1 MNDVGA
7 GIERFIIK
15 QKEYYRTALNEINN
29 GKKITHWMWFIFPQL
44 KELGRSTTAKYYG
57 IKNGEEAKAYLIDDY
72 LRNNLFNITHALL
85 KHTNKNI
92 KDIMGEVDSLKL
104 RSCMTLFEYV
114 SKENVFREVL
124 DAFYDGKPDE
134 LTLRILDSG
143 PPAMIRYRK

>member
-1 MNDVGA
+1 MNDVGT

-57 IKNGEEAKAYLIDDY
+57 IKNEEEAKAYLIDDY

-85 KHTNKNI
+85 KHANKNI

-124 DAFYDGKPDE
+124 NAFYDGKPDE
-134 LTLRILDSG
+134 VTLRILDSK